1 MYKIGISIIIEYSE
15 MLHGIVLFYE
25 SKVQSNILNFD
36 LVQNRFYISDTEKL
50 KQTAFIFGSTD

>member
-15 MLHGIVLFYE
+15 MLHYE

-36 LVQNRFYISDTEKL
+36 LVQNRFYFSDTEKL
-50 KQTAFIFGSTD
+50 KETEFIFGSTD